1 MSFAVK
7 EKSKNPLYR
16 SPFLSLSKFQWP
28 EGKPISEILGGIKL
42 R

>member
-7 EKSKNPLYR
+7 EKSKNPLHR
-16 SPFLSLSKFQWP
+16 SPFLTLSKFQWP
-28 EGKPISEILGGIKL
+28 EGKTISEILGGIKL